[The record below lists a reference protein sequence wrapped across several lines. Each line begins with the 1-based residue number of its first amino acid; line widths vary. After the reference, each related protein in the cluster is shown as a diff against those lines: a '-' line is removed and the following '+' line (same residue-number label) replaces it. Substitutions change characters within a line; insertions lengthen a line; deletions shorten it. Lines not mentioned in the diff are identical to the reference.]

1 MRTANSVAPGAAS
14 PPAGDCAGYWPRI
27 AVLNFST
34 GPQRDVPR
42 RPDPLSLMPNRRH
55 VHTRSIRVDAYARDD
70 GLWDL
75 EAALTDTKSRDFPLA
90 TGMRPAGDP
99 VHDMVLRVTIDTKLN
114 IVDAVAES
122 RWVPYP
128 GYCDTIGPDYR
139 KLIGLNLLQ
148 DFRRHVQGRLGGVHG
163 CTHITELA
171 NVLPTAA
178 VQAFAGEVFKTRDAA
193 HAGHH
198 QDEKMPWQLDRCHA
212 LRLDGPGVATFYP
225 RWHQPRQKG
234 ATHAK
239 PTPIKDGTTQ

>member
-1 MRTANSVAPGAAS
+1 
-14 PPAGDCAGYWPRI
+14 
-27 AVLNFST
+27 
-34 GPQRDVPR
+34 
-42 RPDPLSLMPNRRH
+42 MPNRRH

-75 EAALTDTKSRDFPLA
+75 EAQLTDTKSRDFPLA
-90 TGMRPAGDP
+90 TGMRAAGDP

-114 IVDAVAES
+114 VIEAVAES

-128 GYCDTIGPDYR
+128 GHCDTIGPDYG
-139 KLIGLNLLQ
+139 KLVGLNLLQ
-148 DFRRHVQGRLGGVHG
+148 DFRRHVQGRLGGAHG

-171 NVLPTAA
+171 TILPTAA

-193 HAGHH
+193 HSGHH

-212 LRLDGPGVATFYP
+212 LRIDGPAVAKFYP
-225 RWHQPRQKG
+225 RWHQPKRRG
-234 ATHAK
+234 VAHTK